1 MAQVG
6 IMLISVAIVTF
17 TLNCYSNAPVEVSA
31 LINLDRVAA
40 AFSVGYFQQEWGQL
54 QGYNVTFG
62 PQAIAVA

>member
-17 TLNCYSNAPVEVSA
+17 TMNCYSNAPVEVSA
-31 LINLDRVAA
+31 LINLDHVAA

-54 QGYNVTFG
+54 Q
-62 PQAIAVA
+62 